1 MRQGSPVHL
10 PGGAGAAHEVPAY
23 LVHTNHRASLA
34 ACPPPTRAVCA
45 RSKMH
50 LHFLNGIIGSD
61 DSEEDEDDD
70 EEEDDEDFL

>member
-1 MRQGSPVHL
+1 M
-10 PGGAGAAHEVPAY
+10 
-23 LVHTNHRASLA
+23 HTNHRVSLA